1 METTNTETAGFNE
14 IQSLETIKTAIA
26 SSRKRLMDDG
36 ILLFSWGLAMA
47 ISNFWKYYESVV
59 LTAWWLRNLMSILQ
73 WITGI
78 GVLILTVYFIFFRKG
93 KVITSAAISTRYV
106 WIGIIL
112 AHNMVILITKTFLH
126 EINFMLLQ
134 PLQMVLIGFAL
145 FVTGGIYR
153 YWLLVA
159 GGIVMWIAA
168 TLSASYVLNIQFLI
182 RAVAEVFCFIV
193 PGYLMIRSK
202 KIT

>member
-1 METTNTETAGFNE
+1 MDSTQQEAAFSE

-26 SSRKRLMDDG
+26 NSRKRLLDDG

-59 LTAWWLRNLMSILQ
+59 LTAWWLRNFMSILQ
-73 WITGI
+73 WIMGI

-93 KVITSAAISTRYV
+93 KVITSATISTRYV

-112 AHNMVILITKTFLH
+112 AHNIVVIITKSFLH
-126 EINFMLLQ
+126 EVNFALLH

-159 GGIVMWIAA
+159 GGVVMWIAA
-168 TLSASYVLNIQFLI
+168 LLAANYDLNIQF
-182 RAVAEVFCFIV
+182 
-193 PGYLMIRSK
+193 MIRSIAEVICFIIPGFFMIQSK
-202 KIT
+202 KKY